1 MTEGTLSTPDAVV
14 DKTVAESAAVN
25 DVAAN
30 GVAIDSSLTISEI
43 MNILP
48 HRYPFLLVDRV
59 LELVEGERILAI
71 KNVTG
76 NEDVFNGHFPGA
88 PIFPGVMIIEALAQA
103 SGILGF
109 KTTNTT
115 ADDGKLYLFAGVDK
129 ARFKK
134 PVTPGDQLMLESRVV
149 AVKRNIW
156 RFQTRATVNDKLV
169 CEATL
174 LCAYQDRDKV
184 K

>member
-1 MTEGTLSTPDAVV
+1 MDGIMAEGTPTTPAVAGGALNI
-14 DKTVAESAAVN
+14 T
-25 DVAAN
+25 
-30 GVAIDSSLTISEI
+30 EI
-43 MNILP
+43 MSILP
-48 HRYPFLLVDRV
+48 HRYPLLLVDRV
-59 LELVEGERILAI
+59 LELVEGERILAY
-71 KNVTG
+71 KNITS

-88 PIFPGVMIIEALAQA
+88 PIFPGVMIVEALAQA

-109 KTTNTT
+109 RTTNTT

-129 ARFKK
+129 ARFKR